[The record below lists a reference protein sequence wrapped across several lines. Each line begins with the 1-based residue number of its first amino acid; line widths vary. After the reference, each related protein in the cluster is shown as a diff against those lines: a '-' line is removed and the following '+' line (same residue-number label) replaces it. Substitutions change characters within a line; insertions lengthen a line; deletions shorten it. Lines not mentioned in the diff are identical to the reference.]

1 MIPVWHNDALAVAI
15 AGLRI
20 EPKIFTAQ
28 LQRQLADYNAVRR
41 LAVSSGCLVI
51 NEQSGDMRA
60 IEVAP
65 DAAGLAFVRQGG
77 CTRTVLPHGAVLHR
91 LVGGVRVMVVE
102 VSQ

>member
-1 MIPVWHNDALAVAI
+1 MIPVLHNDALAAAL

-41 LAVSSGCLVI
+41 QAVIARCTVI
-51 NEQSGDMRA
+51 NEQPGELRG

-65 DAAGLAFVRQGG
+65 DAAGLAFVRAGG
-77 CTRTVLPHGAVLHR
+77 CTRTVLDHGVVLHR
-91 LVGGVRVMVVE
+91 FVGAVRVLTVE

>member
-1 MIPVWHNDALAVAI
+1 MIPVLHNDALAAAL

-41 LAVSSGCLVI
+41 LAVSSGCMVI

-60 IEVAP
+60 MEVAP
-65 DAAGLAFVRQGG
+65 DAAGMAFVRQGG
-77 CTRTVLPHGAVLHR
+77 CTRTVLARGVVLHR
-91 LVGGVRVMVVE
+91 FVGAVRVLTAE